1 MGDDIYRNLEV
12 ILTPEQIKARVDEI
26 AGEIVR
32 DIGDSVPIMV
42 GILKGSFIFLSDLVR
57 AMGVQLEVDFARIS
71 SYGDE
76 TATSGKIKVLQD
88 ITTPVAGR
96 DVIVVEDIIDT
107 GLTLNHYMNL
117 LEARGPASI
126 RLCCLINKTHRQ
138 EFHHKIDY
146 LGFTVPE
153 GFLVGYGL
161 DMGGKYRNLRGVYRV
176 PA

>member
-12 ILTPEQIKARVDEI
+12 VLTPEQIRSRVDEI
-26 AGEIVR
+26 AEKIVR
-32 DIGDSVPIMV
+32 DIKDSVPIMI
-42 GILKGSFIFLSDLVR
+42 GILKGSFVFLSDLVR
-57 AMGVQLEVDFARIS
+57 AMGIPLEVDFAQIS
-71 SYGDE
+71 SYGDGA
-76 TATSGKIKVLQD
+76 ATSGKIKVLQD

-107 GLTLNHYMNL
+107 GLTLNRYMDL

-126 RLCCLINKTHRQ
+126 RLCCLINKTERR

-146 LGFTVPE
+146 LGFAVPE

>member
-1 MGDDIYRNLEV
+1 MD
-12 ILTPEQIKARVDEI
+12 
-26 AGEIVR
+26 
-32 DIGDSVPIMV
+32 VPV
-42 GILKGSFIFLSDLVR
+42 
-57 AMGVQLEVDFARIS
+57 EVDFAQIS
-71 SYGDE
+71 SYGDG

-107 GLTLNHYMNL
+107 GLTLKRYMDL

-126 RLCCLINKTHRQ
+126 RLCCLINKTERQ

-146 LGFTVPE
+146 LGFAVPE

-161 DMGGKYRNLRGVYRV
+161 DMGEMYRNLPGVYRV
-176 PA
+176 IKT